1 MNDEIIRFLIEQ
13 KVTFINAAVSV
24 CMSWWVTSTL
34 FSGSILAT
42 VWAKRNQII
51 EKGLVHWLGWILSVF
66 FSSIVIY
73 GGIIVCHILRGQ
85 SEIDELIAKL
95 SPEAAFFHTELSAF
109 LWAMVAGTIS
119 FALVLVTWLF
129 LWRNLS
135 IEAKHKETKS
145 DKPTQPVSDEKQS

>member
-1 MNDEIIRFLIEQ
+1 MNEDTIRFLIEQ
-13 KVTFINAAVSV
+13 KVSFINAASSV

-95 SPEAAFFHTELSAF
+95 SPEAAFFTQSYQPF
-109 LWAMVAGTIS
+109 YGLW
-119 FALVLVTWLF
+119 
-129 LWRNLS
+129 
-135 IEAKHKETKS
+135 
-145 DKPTQPVSDEKQS
+145 